1 MAFPKWMEN
10 KMRFSVYLCFHVEDI
25 GIEQIH
31 FYVRA
36 ISHEAAMKAAMTVKD
51 KDFPELK
58 LKNINI
64 YES

>member
-1 MAFPKWMEN
+1 MALPKWMDI

-36 ISHEAAMKAAMTVKD
+36 ISHSEAMKAAMAVKD
-51 KDFPELK
+51 KDFPNLK

-64 YES
+64 YKA